1 MPLPRAPLSS
11 RPRGESYLARL
22 SPERRAISERF
33 AALPSGEQSLIIGL
47 AKAAKEDLWVFLRK
61 RWDGA
66 ALARQALSARPS
78 PVSASAPA
86 LAPAAPSSPVAAL
99 CGAMTALLKRRPTSS
114 GAAEFTTPVPEAP
127 AAVQEACS
135 ELEARY
141 RAERRGR

>member
-11 RPRGESYLARL
+11 RPRGESSLAQL

-86 LAPAAPSSPVAAL
+86 PAAPSSPVAAL
-99 CGAMTALLKRRPTSS
+99 CGVMTALLQRRPTSS